1 MKKLII
7 LAATIAMTGATAG
20 IAYADPASQEP
31 AVQGRSIDYGESPSG
46 RNLDT
51 TQPSGGKVSDEL
63 SAPTGNLSG
72 ATMGAANMN
81 GPLRN
86 GQSPD
91 PFLNGERT
99 VIIDDGY

>member
-7 LAATIAMTGATAG
+7 LAATAAAALALPSIASAQP
-20 IAYADPASQEP
+20 DRQEP
-31 AVQGRSIDYGESPSG
+31 AIQGGAIDYGESPSG

-51 TQPSGGKVSDEL
+51 TQPSGGRVSDEL
-63 SAPTGNLSG
+63 GAPTGNLSG
-72 ATMGAANMN
+72 STMGAANMN

-91 PFLNGERT
+91 PFLSGERT
-99 VIIDDGY
+99 VIIDEGQ